1 MRARSLGLSRPAPKA
16 LVFAF
21 LAWAAAA
28 SEPVAGQAS
37 VAERAAASA
46 YPRILRLLPS
56 DLVYKQLQDA
66 IAQSYRASNAN
77 GAFPDLFFV
86 SWVSDGQED
95 LFSLAARLSLPYEAL
110 ATLNGISAP
119 GRLEAGREILIPSVP
134 GLFVSPRPRGDFEAL
149 LYGRLLTEG
158 ERPLDLRLADPAP
171 EELLFYRDRRLYAT
185 ERSFFLNV
193 GFRSPLPQAVLSSA
207 YGMRRSPIDDHD
219 RFHHGIDLAA
229 PAGTAVLAARSGT
242 VVELRDDAV
251 LGLMIVLQH
260 EGSWRTVYGHLSAAA
275 VELNQRVLSGT
286 ILGAVGSTGRST
298 GPHLHFEIR
307 MGADSRDPSSLLPG
321 MRP

>member
-1 MRARSLGLSRPAPKA
+1 MRTRSLGLKLAAPKLLAFA
-16 LVFAF
+16 LIA
-21 LAWAAAA
+21 LAAAFPELSYA
-28 SEPVAGQAS
+28 QAS
-37 VAERAAASA
+37 SS
-46 YPRILRLLPS
+46 YPRIRRLQPS

-66 IAQSYRASNAN
+66 IAQSYRALNAN
-77 GAFPDLFFV
+77 GSFPDLFFV
-86 SWVSDGQED
+86 SWVSSGEED
-95 LFSLAARLSLPYEAL
+95 LFSLAARLSLPYETL
-110 ATLNGISAP
+110 STLNGFSTP

-134 GLFVSPRPRGDFEAL
+134 GLFVAPKPRSDFEAL
-149 LYGRLLTEG
+149 LYSRLATEG
-158 ERPLDLRLADPAP
+158 ERPVSLRLADPAP
-171 EELLFYRDRRLYAT
+171 GELLFYRGLRLYAT

-207 YGMRRSPIDDHD
+207 YGMRRSPIDNHD

-229 PAGTAVLAARSGT
+229 PPGTEVLAARSGT
-242 VVELRDDAV
+242 VVELREDPV
-251 LGLMIVLQH
+251 LGLMVVLQH
-260 EGSWRTVYGHLSAAA
+260 EGPWRTVYGHLSRAL

-286 ILGAVGSTGRST
+286 ILGAVGSTGQST

>member
-1 MRARSLGLSRPAPKA
+1 MRSPGLSFATPRLLALALLIWGAAAPKA
-16 LVFAF
+16 SYAQ
-21 LAWAAAA
+21 AAA
-28 SEPVAGQAS
+28 
-37 VAERAAASA
+37 A
-46 YPRILRLLPS
+46 YPRIRRLQPS

-66 IAQSYRASNAN
+66 IAQSYRALNAN

-86 SWVSDGQED
+86 SWVSSGEED
-95 LFSLAARLSLPYEAL
+95 LFSLAARLSLPYETL
-110 ATLNGISAP
+110 ATLNGFSTP

-134 GLFVSPRPRGDFEAL
+134 GLFVSPKPRSDFEAL
-149 LYGRLLTEG
+149 LYSRLSTEG
-158 ERPLDLRLADPAP
+158 ERPLGLRLADPVP
-171 EELLFYRDRRLYAT
+171 GELLFYRGLRLYAT

-193 GFRSPLPQAVLSSA
+193 GFRSPLPQAALSSA
-207 YGMRRSPIDDHD
+207 YGMRRSPIDRHD

-229 PAGTAVLAARSGT
+229 PPGTEVLAARSGT
-242 VVELRDDAV
+242 VIELRDDPV
-251 LGLMIVLQH
+251 LGLMVVLQH
-260 EGSWRTVYGHLSAAA
+260 EGPWRTVYGHLSRAV

-286 ILGAVGSTGRST
+286 ILGAVGSTGQST